1 MSRFPSWVYD
11 AGGEPDPR
19 FSLAN
24 ERTLLAWIRTGLG
37 LFALGAASLAV
48 DLGLDGPEQVVV
60 VAALAL
66 AGGVAIGLGWA
77 SWALTERRLRL
88 QEPLP
93 GAGVTALL
101 TGVIVV
107 AVLAV
112 TVTAW
117 AAA

>member
-1 MSRFPSWVYD
+1 VSRFPAWVYD
-11 AGGEPDPR
+11 AGREPDPR

-48 DLGLDGPEQVVV
+48 DLGLGGAGRVVV
-60 VAALAL
+60 VAALGL
-66 AGGVAIGLGWA
+66 AGAVAIGLGW
-77 SWALTERRLRL
+77 STWALTERRLRL

-93 GAGVTALL
+93 GAGGTAVL

-107 AVLAV
+107 ALVAV

-117 AAA
+117 TAA